1 MDRHAGP
8 RVGQRVAFI
17 IGPHKSGTSLLRAL
31 LDGHPETAVIP
42 YETHLAHCFG
52 IPSRYPLKPTRT
64 KAARHMGVVH
74 DRLEYIVNLYHNN
87 SSPTSDVRLDRTVLL
102 PGIPA
107 DERRAGASLQ
117 GEAVVRFLHWAFGAV
132 SADDVGDRLMVEKS
146 VENAYLVPRLSKA
159 LPSSRFVQI
168 WRHPPANFAALKRV
182 GEAKGLWTPI
192 HAIRTAVSLR
202 AAYTY
207 MRRNRQLAATYDIS
221 YEALVR
227 DPASEMR
234 ALARWL
240 ALPYAG
246 ILEIPTSQ
254 GQSWQGNSSLGRPL
268 HGVDASRGAVSA
280 EGLTHAERALL
291 RAVGLLHTGR
301 ADQFSSHLPP

>member
-1 MDRHAGP
+1 MELQSDLQAAN
-8 RVGQRVAFI
+8 RVAFI

-52 IPSRYPLKPTRT
+52 IPTRYPLKPTHT
-64 KAARHMGVVH
+64 KAARDMGVVH
-74 DRLEYIVNLYHNN
+74 DRLRYIVHLYLNN
-87 SSPTSDVRLDRTVLL
+87 SSPTSDVRLDRTASL
-102 PGIPA
+102 PEISV
-107 DERRAGASLQ
+107 DERRTGASLR
-117 GEAVVRFLHWAFGAV
+117 GEVVVQFLHWAFGVV
-132 SADDVGDRLMVEKS
+132 SADNVSGRLLVEKS
-146 VENAYLVPRLSKA
+146 VENAYLVPRLSEA

-182 GEAKGLWTPI
+182 GVAKRLWTPI

-207 MRRNRQLAATYDIS
+207 MKRNRRVAPTYDIS

-227 DPASEMR
+227 DPGSEMR

-240 ALPYAG
+240 ALPYAAVF
-246 ILEIPTSQ
+246 EIPTSR
-254 GQSWQGNSSLGRPL
+254 GRPWRGNSSLGRAL
-268 HGVDASRGAVSA
+268 HGVDATRGDASA
-280 EGLTHAERALL
+280 QGLSHAEQALL
-291 RAVGLLHTGR
+291 RAVGLPHTWR
-301 ADQFSSHLPP
+301 REQFASHSPP